1 MPRSR
6 RGKASHSRAFL
17 KKPADA
23 RDDGAPNAPF
33 FPPSF
38 FLLDGGASVDNRLF
52 AKEVMRI
59 LMTSME
65 LPLPKYSGPYF
76 LSSTAMTE
84 TDELH
89 DAALLVFANKQD
101 SPSAMNTAEITDK
114 LGFRSLSLRHRL

>member
-1 MPRSR
+1 
-6 RGKASHSRAFL
+6 
-17 KKPADA
+17 
-23 RDDGAPNAPF
+23 
-33 FPPSF
+33 
-38 FLLDGGASVDNRLF
+38 
-52 AKEVMRI
+52 MRI
-59 LMTSME
+59 LMVGLNAARFNVETMEYKNISFTIWDGGRNKTSME

>member
-38 FLLDGGASVDNRLF
+38 FLLDGGASVD
-52 AKEVMRI
+52 K
-59 LMTSME
+59 S
-65 LPLPKYSGPYF
+65 
-76 LSSTAMTE
+76 
-84 TDELH
+84 
-89 DAALLVFANKQD
+89 
-101 SPSAMNTAEITDK
+101 
-114 LGFRSLSLRHRL
+114 LGFNVETMEYKNISFTIWDGGRNKV